1 MGAIGLMGSTA
12 NIDTGKR
19 NEHWH
24 TTCASIFF
32 IFTGLATTYNTII
45 AAIMYRARIVSRL
58 GFLFKLI
65 LAISFFVQLYISQTY
80 GNAWFISSGSLGN
93 DIDHIIEYTAA
104 FTILFY
110 VYVMGI
116 DIKKYR
122 LVYEVM
128 H

>member
-1 MGAIGLMGSTA
+1 M
-12 NIDTGKR
+12 
-19 NEHWH
+19 
-24 TTCASIFF
+24 
-32 IFTGLATTYNTII
+32 ATTYNTII

-65 LAISFFVQLYISQTY
+65 LTISFFVQLYISQTY